1 MNEEAVIEQLRS
13 SGTDIVFSLPCDK
26 NKRLTDMLHDGFRTI
41 DITREEDAVGLC
53 AGTAL
58 MGRRAVVSIQSSG
71 LGNMLNAMMS
81 LTACYRLPLF
91 VLASWRG
98 TESERI
104 EAQIPFNSR
113 IPELLEVY
121 GIGCRIVETADDI
134 HLVGEAMEEA
144 FDGSRMNVVL
154 IKPELWEGS
163 KRLPQEYPPRRHPGI
178 RPSVSPFEGPVLT
191 RIEAISE
198 VMSAID
204 EGDIVVSNI
213 GVPSKEVYAS
223 KDRDLNFYMLGSY
236 TQATPIGFGVAL
248 FADRRVIVIDGD
260 GSILGSSFLPVLASV
275 RPDNLTVV
283 CLDNGTFGSTG
294 NQIDPAYTAVD
305 LFAVASAYG
314 LPRVERACDGGSI
327 RSMVSE
333 RGCTV
338 FVHVPIRVFNSDSP
352 NIPLKAVEIRDR
364 FMTAVGRKR
373 TVEVDERENRMS
385 VNTPYGIRGLQ
396 RASEHGCR
404 DSTDS

>member
-1 MNEEAVIEQLRS
+1 M
-13 SGTDIVFSLPCDK
+13 
-26 NKRLTDMLHDGFRTI
+26 
-41 DITREEDAVGLC
+41 
-53 AGTAL
+53 
-58 MGRRAVVSIQSSG
+58 VSIQSSG

-178 RPSVSPFEGPVLT
+178 RPS
-191 RIEAISE
+191 
-198 VMSAID
+198 
-204 EGDIVVSNI
+204 NI

-236 TQATPIGFGVAL
+236 TQATPIGFGMAL

-373 TVEVDERENRMS
+373 TVEVDERENGMS

-404 DSTDS
+404 DTTDS